1 MVKNKN
7 IHLSIGRMCGLL
19 LHYFLGY
26 LFFYQIIATKITLT
40 IDPSATILLP
50 SVQLVTYLFTTIA
63 AVYLAWPVVKS
74 SFFYFKENAV
84 KNFRFA
90 IYLVLFILFLNILL
104 SLCISL
110 STSTSQSENQA
121 LIQEASIRLPLMTI
135 LSTCFFAP
143 IIEESVFRCGVF
155 ACLRGRWNFVFSA
168 LLSSLLFGS
177 IHIMDSL
184 FSGDFVD
191 VSYVIVYAG
200 IGFVLAY
207 GYEKSSSVFVPCI
220 AHALNNLISI
230 ILMFI

>member
-90 IYLVLFILFLNILL
+90 IYLL

-184 FSGDFVD
+184 FSGNFVD